1 MESAGFESLSSWR
14 RWGAEVTRMVLEKLV
29 FATTVEALF
38 VRGLG
43 AGLCPTVRAR
53 LKQAGLD
60 LARPLAVSYPLEEWK
75 TFVHIA
81 SLALYP
87 QLCPAEAHGWM
98 GVHFLEGYLQTY
110 MGRMVAGLAPA
121 LGPWRTLERMRRDFR
136 GGTNFSEVKLMER
149 APRHAE
155 VWVNDVLSDYPSF
168 AAGLISRAQQ
178 VAGAR
183 DVQVDVLSFDGTACT
198 FGIRWSDSKLT
209 GTEIGVGPLRPAGGW
224 AVTGRSP
231 PPG

>member
-1 MESAGFESLSSWR
+1 ML
-14 RWGAEVTRMVLEKLV
+14 LEKLV

-43 AGLCPTVRAR
+43 ASLAPTARAR
-53 LKQAGLD
+53 LRQAGLD
-60 LARPLAVSYPLEEWK
+60 LSRPLAVCYPLEEWK

-81 SLALYP
+81 SVALYP
-87 QLCPAEAHGWM
+87 RLSPAEAHGWM
-98 GVHFLEGYLQTY
+98 GVHFLEGYLQTF
-110 MGRMVAGLAPA
+110 MGRVVAGLAPT
-121 LGPWRTLERMRRDFR
+121 LGPGRTLERMRRDFR
-136 GGTNFSEVKLMER
+136 GGNNFSEVKLVER
-149 APRHAE
+149 SPWHAE
-155 VWVNDVLSDYPSF
+155 LWVNDVFSDYPSF

-198 FGIRWSDSKLT
+198 FDIRWAGSDFT
-209 GTEIGVGPLRPAGGW
+209 GTGTGAGPLRPAGGW
-224 AVTGRSP
+224 AVSGRSP

>member
-1 MESAGFESLSSWR
+1 MP
-14 RWGAEVTRMVLEKLV
+14 LEKLV

-43 AGLCPTVRAR
+43 TSLSPTVRAR
-53 LKQAGLD
+53 LRQAGLN
-60 LARPLAVSYPLEEWK
+60 LERPLEVSYPLEEWK

-81 SLALYP
+81 SVALYP

-110 MGRMVAGLAPA
+110 MGRVVAGLAPA
-121 LGPWRTLERMRRDFR
+121 LGPGRTLERMRRDFR
-136 GGTNFSEVKLMER
+136 GGNNFSEVKLVER
-149 APRHAE
+149 SPWQAE
-155 VWVNDVLSDYPSF
+155 LWVNDVFSDYPSF
-168 AAGLISRAQQ
+168 AAGLLSRAQQ

-198 FGIRWSDSKLT
+198 FDIRWSDVGLT
-209 GTEIGVGPLRPAGGW
+209 GTEIGTGPLRPAGGW
-224 AVTGRSP
+224 AASGRSAP
-231 PPG
+231 PA